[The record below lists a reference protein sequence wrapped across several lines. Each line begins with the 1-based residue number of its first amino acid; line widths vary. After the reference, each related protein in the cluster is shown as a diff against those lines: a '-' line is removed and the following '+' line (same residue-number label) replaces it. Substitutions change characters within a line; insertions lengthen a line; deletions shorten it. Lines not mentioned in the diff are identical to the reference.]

1 MRKSAVVAA
10 AAFVLGIGFAL
21 AADEIRD
28 ATVSDPD
35 VHQVVLE
42 NEHVRVFEAMAA
54 PGHKSPMHSHPPL
67 VIVSLGT
74 ARARITGTDGK
85 SQILTLRPGKVL
97 WLVAAVMAVGA
108 LAGGGLGGY
117 LAGRMQ
123 PDVLR
128 WLVVGAG
135 FGLAIYYWIR

>member
-1 MRKSAVVAA
+1 MRKPAVVAA

-28 ATVSDPD
+28 ATLSDPD

-85 SQILTLRPGKVL
+85 SQILTLRPGRVI
-97 WLVAAVMAVGA
+97 WLDGGAQHSWELLSGSLDVVAVEVKAAKAV
-108 LAGGGLGGY
+108 
-117 LAGRMQ
+117 
-123 PDVLR
+123 PKP
-128 WLVVGAG
+128 
-135 FGLAIYYWIR
+135 